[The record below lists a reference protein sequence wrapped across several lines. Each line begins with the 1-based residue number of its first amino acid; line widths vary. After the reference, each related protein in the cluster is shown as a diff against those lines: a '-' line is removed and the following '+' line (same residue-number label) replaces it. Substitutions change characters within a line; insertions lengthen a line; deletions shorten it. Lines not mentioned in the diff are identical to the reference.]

1 MGKFT
6 KGNPGKPKGATN
18 HLTRTAKE
26 AFQLAFDKL
35 GGWEG
40 LAQWASKDPENR
52 KVFYSLYARLIPTD
66 VTSGGKELK
75 AGAVTI
81 ERVLITKENGAAKGG
96 EEGREA

>member
-1 MGKFT
+1 MAKFQ
-6 KGNPGKPKGATN
+6 KGEGGRPKGVPN
-18 HLTRTAKE
+18 KLTRTAKE

-40 LAQWASKDPENR
+40 LAQWASKDHENR

-96 EEGREA
+96 ETDGQA

>member
-1 MGKFT
+1 MPFK
-6 KGNPGKPKGATN
+6 KGQGGRPKGATN
-18 HLTRTAKE
+18 LTTRTAKE

-96 EEGREA
+96 ETDGQA

>member
-1 MGKFT
+1 MPFK
-6 KGNPGKPKGATN
+6 KGQGGRPKGATN
-18 HLTRTAKE
+18 LTTRTAKE

>member
-1 MGKFT
+1 MPFK
-6 KGNPGKPKGATN
+6 KGQGGRPKGATN
-18 HLTRTAKE
+18 LTTRTAKE
-26 AFQLAFDKL
+26 AFQLAFDQL

-81 ERVLITKENGAAKGG
+81 ERVLITKENGAAKSG

>member
-26 AFQLAFDKL
+26 AFQLAFDQL

-40 LAQWASKDPENR
+40 LAQWATKDPENR
-52 KVFYSLYARLIPTD
+52 KTFYSLYARLIPTD

-81 ERVLITKENGAAKGG
+81 ERVLITKDNGAAKGG
-96 EEGREA
+96 EKDGEA